1 MVHDNREQER
11 LLDTRRQDVK
21 TRLTRETR
29 IGLPIK
35 VLVALLIVTALS
47 MLLYLVTSGA
57 RTA

>member
-11 LLDTRRQDVK
+11 LLDMRRQDVK
-21 TRLTRETR
+21 TRLARETR

-47 MLLYLVTSGA
+47 MLLYLVT
-57 RTA
+57 